1 MIRIAATPTLL
12 CSLGAPKL
20 VGDLML
26 ISTDGYRATFYRPR
40 LNASLK
46 PSSID

>member
-1 MIRIAATPTLL
+1 MIRIAAVPTLL
-12 CSLGAPKL
+12 YSRGAPKL

-46 PSSID
+46 PSSAD